1 MKTELHKVLDLY
13 TTSLL
18 ARGSS
23 KRTVRKYHNQIL
35 HIYEEC
41 SRSLSWKSITARE
54 IESYLRKKGYKSDT
68 LATEF
73 AQIKSFLKFCIT
85 EGYDVVDPR
94 RLISPKRIDKEA
106 KYLTNKQIAR
116 ILNVARGSD
125 FFDYVILSFF
135 LTTGVRLAEF
145 CSITREQIRRA
156 SPVGEVYQ
164 LAVVGK

>member
-1 MKTELHKVLDLY
+1 MKTELHKILDLY
-13 TTSLL
+13 VTRLL

-23 KRTVRKYHNQIL
+23 KKTAKKYHNQIL

-41 SRSLSWKSITARE
+41 SRSLSRKSITARE

-73 AQIKSFLKFCIT
+73 AQIKSFLKFCIA

-106 KYLTNKQIAR
+106 KSLSSKQIAR
-116 ILNVARGSD
+116 ILNVARGTN
-125 FFDYVILSFF
+125 FFDYVILYFF
-135 LTTGVRLAEF
+135 LTT
-145 CSITREQIRRA
+145 
-156 SPVGEVYQ
+156 
-164 LAVVGK
+164 